1 MQELELTELGPALAA
16 WDRTAGIMSVKSD
29 IWILVWVYEA
39 DLYAIDRLEWEDGMQ
54 MGMKSLDGVQHLHD
68 TLRLYTYSS
77 SEKLDGLVS
86 LGFSWITRKSN
97 CIIQSTFLDSHKWE

>member
-1 MQELELTELGPALAA
+1 MQELEHTELEPALA
-16 WDRTAGIMSVKSD
+16 DRTAGIMSVKSD
-29 IWILVWVYEA
+29 IWIWVYEA

-86 LGFSWITRKSN
+86 L
-97 CIIQSTFLDSHKWE
+97 TFLELLEKVIASFNPNF

>member
-1 MQELELTELGPALAA
+1 MQELEHTELEPALA
-16 WDRTAGIMSVKSD
+16 DRTAGIMSVKSD
-29 IWILVWVYEA
+29 IWIWVYEA
-39 DLYAIDRLEWEDGMQ
+39 DLYAIDRLEWEDGIQ

-86 LGFSWITRKSN
+86 LA
-97 CIIQSTFLDSHKWE
+97 FLELLEKVIASFNPNF

>member
-1 MQELELTELGPALAA
+1 MQELEHTELEPALA
-16 WDRTAGIMSVKSD
+16 DRTAGIMSVKSD
-29 IWILVWVYEA
+29 MWIWVYEA

-86 LGFSWITRKSN
+86 LA
-97 CIIQSTFLDSHKWE
+97 FLELLEKVIASFNPNF

>member
-1 MQELELTELGPALAA
+1 MQELEHTELEPALA
-16 WDRTAGIMSVKSD
+16 DRTAGIMSVKSD
-29 IWILVWVYEA
+29 IWIWVYEA

-86 LGFSWITRKSN
+86 LA
-97 CIIQSTFLDSHKWE
+97 FLELLEKVIASFNPNF

>member
-1 MQELELTELGPALAA
+1 MQELELTELGAALA
-16 WDRTAGIMSVKSD
+16 DRTAGIMSVKSD
-29 IWILVWVYEA
+29 IWIWVYEA
-39 DLYAIDRLEWEDGMQ
+39 DLYAIDRLKWEDGMQ
-54 MGMKSLDGVQHLHD
+54 MGMKSLDGFQHLHD

-97 CIIQSTFLDSHKWE
+97 RIIQSTFLDSHN

>member
-1 MQELELTELGPALAA
+1 MQELEHTELEPALA
-16 WDRTAGIMSVKSD
+16 DRTAGIMSVKSD
-29 IWILVWVYEA
+29 IWIWVYEA
-39 DLYAIDRLEWEDGMQ
+39 DLYAIDRLEWEDGIQ

-86 LGFSWITRKSN
+86 LAILELLEKVIASFN
-97 CIIQSTFLDSHKWE
+97 PNF

>member
-1 MQELELTELGPALAA
+1 
-16 WDRTAGIMSVKSD
+16 
-29 IWILVWVYEA
+29 
-39 DLYAIDRLEWEDGMQ
+39 

-86 LGFSWITRKSN
+86 LAILELLEKVIASFN
-97 CIIQSTFLDSHKWE
+97 PNF